1 VAAILGIAAALAA
14 LAAGLT
20 AALLAW
26 RWRGRHRLPRKAVC
40 DGSWSGS
47 AKGALAPR
55 TDSGDATGARPRCGP
70 RDPALADPRAR
81 QTRAVRASVLVFP
94 AGSAPPALGREVLH
108 ASSLVY

>member
-1 VAAILGIAAALAA
+1 MAAILGIAAALAA

-55 TDSGDATGARPRCGP
+55 TDSGDATGARPRCGAP
-70 RDPALADPRAR
+70 RSGARGPARAADARRAR
-81 QTRAVRASVLVFP
+81 VLRSIE
-94 AGSAPPALGREVLH
+94 AHLMCSILLE
-108 ASSLVY
+108 SSTQ